1 MKSAVLV
8 IDVQIKVFDT
18 DPRPFEADDV
28 VKRINHV
35 TTLARAAGV
44 PVFFIQHEAPGY
56 LDHESAGWQLQN
68 DLVIEDRDIR
78 MRKTTGD
85 PFLRTA
91 LEEKLKS
98 LDITN
103 LVICGYASEFCIDS
117 TTRRATSLGFTVQL
131 VSDAHTTHEKKHLSA
146 KKIREHHNLT
156 LSMGPTITATQSEDI
171 NIEGARDS
179 E

>member
-1 MKSAVLV
+1 M
-8 IDVQIKVFDT
+8 D
-18 DPRPFEADDV
+18 
-28 VKRINHV
+28 N
-35 TTLARAAGV
+35 
-44 PVFFIQHEAPGY
+44 
-56 LDHESAGWQLQN
+56 ESEGWQLQN
-68 DLVIEDRDIR
+68 DLVVENRDIQV
-78 MRKTTGD
+78 RKTTGD

-117 TTRRATSLGFTVQL
+117 TTRRATGLGFTVQL

-156 LSMGPTITATQSEDI
+156 LSMGPAITATQSEDI
-171 NIEGARDS
+171 NIEWRVGSRGTRQVWRARLS
-179 E
+179 AWGVYSK